1 MAAAACI
8 ALLLTTLLLW
18 SPVPVL
24 STGPALLLL
33 LVGALLAQWW
43 SGVRALTLTL
53 LAGLP
58 VVAAVA
64 SVTGLLRER
73 WPDSPTATDAVVSG
87 SVCEFPREQP
97 GAWRFVLTT
106 DAESRGRG
114 VPTRVLVNWY
124 DSTTRPTAAPEP
136 GQQWRLTLRLRPPR
150 GLSNPGGFDYERWL
164 FAQRIGAT
172 GWVRESASNSRLPDS
187 TSVCP
192 AAGWRA
198 AIARRIASALDGRE
212 AAPYVLGLA
221 IGAYQALPETEWAKL
236 RRTGTIHLISI
247 SGFHIAL
254 VAAPAALLGLV
265 IARMLLAAGCRCR
278 PRVLATV
285 AALLAAIFYGALAGF
300 SVPTARSVIAVG
312 LVAVL
317 ATWRR
322 AVTGPELLASVVLA
336 VLLVEPLAP
345 LVPGFWLSFAGVA
358 VLTAVGMA
366 LRTGSGRPGPLRLLL
381 VTQVGMTVGL
391 APLLIV
397 FFGQLPLSGTLANL
411 VAVPAFSF
419 LLLPLTLFATA
430 VAVLLPAAGPA
441 VLGLA
446 ADCFDLWRWFLDWCA
461 NLPLAVWYL
470 PEPAP
475 VVTLLAGAG
484 VVSALWPPPWPGR
497 WLSLGMLTGLVAAG
511 SEPVP
516 AGALRVTVLDVGQG
530 LAVLVQTA
538 GHSLLYD
545 TGPAFRNSDAGERV
559 VVPALQALDVRQ
571 LDTLLISH
579 ADADHRGGAAS
590 VTQRYPAARL
600 LGAGLDNRAAVPCLA
615 GSGWRWDGF
624 VFEIL
629 HPAAGAELPDD
640 NAGSC
645 VLRISGAGV
654 RLLLPGD
661 IAASVERDLVS
672 HPDFGAADLVVAP
685 HHGSRTSSSAA
696 FVQATRP
703 RYVVFSTGFRNRWHF
718 PATDVVERWR
728 QSGACVF
735 DTGEDG
741 ALQFEVTPGSAFRL
755 VRRQRVFAQGV
766 WLARP
771 ACYYPKMPMY
781 SGARLVQNGCPC

>member
-1 MAAAACI
+1 MVVAACV

-24 STGPALLLL
+24 STGQSLALL
-33 LVGALLAQWW
+33 LVGATLAGWC
-43 SGVRALTLTL
+43 SGTRALVLTL

-58 VVAAVA
+58 VVAALA
-64 SVTGLLRER
+64 SATGLLRER
-73 WPDSPTATDAVVSG
+73 WPDSPDPVDTIVSG
-87 SVCEFPREQP
+87 SVCDFPREQP
-97 GAWRFVLTT
+97 GSWRFVLTT

-114 VPTRVLVNWY
+114 VPAHVQVNWY
-124 DSTTRPTAAPEP
+124 DSSARPPAAPEP
-136 GQQWRLTLRLRPPR
+136 GQQWRLSLRLRPPR

-164 FAQRIGAT
+164 FAQHIGAT
-172 GWVRESASNSRLPDS
+172 ASVRESTVNGRLPGN
-187 TSVCP
+187 TPACP

-198 AIARRIASALDGRE
+198 LIARRIGAALDGRE
-212 AAPYVLGLA
+212 SAPYVLGLA
-221 IGAYQALPETEWAKL
+221 IGAYQALPEAEWAKL

-254 VAAPAALLGLV
+254 VAGPAALLGLV
-265 IARMLLAAGCRCR
+265 LARALLAMGWRCR
-278 PRVLATV
+278 PRVLATL
-285 AALLAAIFYGALAGF
+285 AALLAASLYGALAGF
-300 SVPTARSVIAVG
+300 SVPTARS
-312 LVAVL
+312 LVAV
-317 ATWRR
+317 AIVAAVTTWRR
-322 AVTGPELLASVVLA
+322 AVTGPELMASVVLG

-345 LVPGFWLSFAGVA
+345 LVPGFWLSFAGVI

-366 LRTGSGRPGPLRLLL
+366 LRTGSARPGPVRLLM

-419 LLLPLTLFATA
+419 VLLPLTLFGTA
-430 VAVLLPAAGPA
+430 VAVLLPAAGTA

-446 ADCFDLWRWFLDWCA
+446 ADCFDGWRWFLDWCA

-475 VVTLLAGAG
+475 VATLLAGAG

-497 WLSLGMLTGLVAAG
+497 WLSLGMLTGLLAAG
-511 SEPVP
+511 SGPVP
-516 AGALRVTVLDVGQG
+516 AGGLRLTVLDVGQG

-559 VVPALQALDVRQ
+559 VVPALQALAVRQ

-590 VTQRYPAARL
+590 VLERYPAGRL
-600 LGAGLDNRAAVPCLA
+600 LGAGLDNRRAIPCRA

-624 VFEIL
+624 AFEIL
-629 HPAAGAELPDD
+629 SPAAGVVSPDD

-661 IAASVERDLVS
+661 IEAPVERDLVS
-672 HPDFGAADLVVAP
+672 HPDFGSVDLVIAP

-696 FVQATRP
+696 FVQATQP
-703 RYVVFSTGFRNRWHF
+703 HYVIFSTGFRNRWHF
-718 PATDVVERWR
+718 PATDVVARWR
-728 QSGACVF
+728 ESGACVF

-741 ALQFEVTPGSAFRL
+741 ALQFEVTTGSALRL
-755 VRRQRVFAQGV
+755 VRQQRLSTPGV
-766 WLARP
+766 WLVRPPSTP
-771 ACYYPKMPMY
+771 ACP
-781 SGARLVQNGCPC
+781 